1 MTRIRS
7 LILSDS
13 DVRSVLDGTKRMHA
27 VPVTLR
33 EFHVTDTPGYD
44 FIFRDRRAL
53 WNDFTRAGLLAS
65 KYAPYQ
71 VGDMVWVREAFADSD
86 ERVPHYRADFDNLG
100 RGGWDLRDAT
110 RGHVTVYKWRPA
122 TNMRRDESRLTLRV
136 TDVSVK
142 RLMDVTEEEAL
153 AMGYPDDADDYCDAA
168 DQFFIADRRFN
179 VQAWADNTWVWM
191 VAFERAGDTK
201 TEGGRG
207 FDREGGTE

>member
-7 LILSDS
+7 LILNDS
-13 DVRSVLDGTKRMHA
+13 DVRSVLQGTKRMHA
-27 VPVTLR
+27 VAVTLR

-53 WNDFTRAGLLAS
+53 WNDFTRAELLAS

-86 ERVPHYRADFDNLG
+86 ERVPHYRADFD
-100 RGGWDLRDAT
+100 RVFSAWFRHT
-110 RGHVTVYKWRPA
+110 TTHGHVTVYKWRPA

-136 TDVSVK
+136 TDVSVE
-142 RLMDVTEEEAL
+142 RDEGGQWT
-153 AMGYPDDADDYCDAA
+153 
-168 DQFFIADRRFN
+168 
-179 VQAWADNTWVWM
+179 WM
-191 VAFERAGDTK
+191 VAFERVGDTK

-207 FDREGGTE
+207 LDREGGTE